1 MCTRYFCKQCHKNFP
16 TATHRGRCWR
26 FYEAR
31 QLNPALTE
39 CPFAEVEMEA
49 GPHQDFIRCGS
60 MRVFCD
66 QCRRERKC
74 LREKSRRERKKIA
87 ARYAQAATLILFSET
102 ASRGDAE
109 GAAGKLV
116 EGSKSETAPSK
127 SEKIPRLKLFSGE
140 ARRLEADEAERT
152 NAAGERERLRVQKAE
167 LDSLWALAAQREQ
180 INKMFSE
187 KPEPQAADQAR
198 CCRGSIQVNNDDVQT
213 SEVGRSRGHR
223 LYNAERQCFTEASR
237 VPRFRGGSGC

>member
-1 MCTRYFCKQCHKNFP
+1 
-16 TATHRGRCWR
+16 
-26 FYEAR
+26 
-31 QLNPALTE
+31 
-39 CPFAEVEMEA
+39 MEA

-213 SEVGRSRGHR
+213 SEKLREYRVSVEG
-223 LYNAERQCFTEASR
+223 LVAERILPCGGLESR
-237 VPRFRGGSGC
+237 PYTLHHHGMRNGERCKSV